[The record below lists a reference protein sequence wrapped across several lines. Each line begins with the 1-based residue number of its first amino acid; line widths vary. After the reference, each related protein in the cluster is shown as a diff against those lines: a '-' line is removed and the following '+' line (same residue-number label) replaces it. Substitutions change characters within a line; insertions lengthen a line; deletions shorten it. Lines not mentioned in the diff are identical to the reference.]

1 MKKMQKAGILLLV
14 LVLALTA
21 CTSFADTGE
30 RGTTM
35 NNIDGRQQTEFR
47 YNRFADLFYYLLA
60 HMPIDYAADVSDP
73 GYTAEMAG
81 CLGVYPGI
89 PQRLINYYQDNFD
102 RLAVINFM
110 SLAAENP
117 GQFREMLAGCGMLTD
132 KDMTYFVDPLIEI
145 CDRVSGTFYQWWKDH
160 HTETAQQA
168 EKVYN
173 RFRALTDRFSSF
185 FADLGMDT
193 QVLFSYSLRKNGRA
207 FNQQNTLVVYLTY
220 PEKPEDITHC
230 FLQFLHECTHSVTDP
245 MMDGEIR
252 MDDGSH
258 DIAEYQVLCFDEYLI
273 EALCPDLSGAYRDWI
288 GEENLEVSR
297 KMLGET
303 GENRLKE
310 RLKQM
315 IQGGTI

>member
-1 MKKMQKAGILLLV
+1 MDNKQP
-14 LVLALTA
+14 
-21 CTSFADTGE
+21 
-30 RGTTM
+30 
-35 NNIDGRQQTEFR
+35 NEFL
-47 YNRFADLFYYLLA
+47 YNPFADLFYYLLA
-60 HMPIDYAADVSDP
+60 HMPIDCAADVSDP

-89 PQRLINYYQDNFD
+89 PQRLISYYQEHFD

-110 SLAAENP
+110 ALAAENP

-132 KDMTYFVDPLIEI
+132 KDMKDFIDPLIEI
-145 CDRVSGTFYQWWKDH
+145 CDRVSGTFYQWWKEH

-168 EKVYN
+168 EKVYT
-173 RFRALTDRFSSF
+173 RFRALADRFGGF
-185 FADLGMDT
+185 FAKLGMDT
-193 QVLFSYSLRKNGRA
+193 KVLFSYSLRKNGRA
-207 FNQQNTLVVYLTY
+207 VNLQNALVVYLTW
-220 PEKPEDITHC
+220 PEKEEDLTGC

-245 MMDGEIR
+245 MMSGDIR
-252 MDDGSH
+252 MEDGSH

-297 KMLGET
+297 KALGEA

-310 RLKQM
+310 RLRQM
-315 IQGGTI
+315 IPGGSI

>member
-173 RFRALTDRFSSF
+173 RFRVLTDRFSSF

-273 EALCPDLSGAYRDWI
+273 DALCPELSGTYRDWI
-288 GEENLEVSR
+288 GEETLEVCR
-297 KMLGET
+297 KALGEA
-303 GENRLKE
+303 GEDRLKE

-315 IQGGTI
+315 IPGGTI

>member
-1 MKKMQKAGILLLV
+1 MDNNKQ
-14 LVLALTA
+14 LA
-21 CTSFADTGE
+21 
-30 RGTTM
+30 
-35 NNIDGRQQTEFR
+35 EFL
-47 YNRFADLFYYLLA
+47 YNPFADLFYYLLA
-60 HMPIDYAADVSDP
+60 HMPIDCAADVSDP

-89 PQRLINYYQDNFD
+89 PQRLINYYQEHFD

-110 SLAAENP
+110 ALAAENP

-132 KDMTYFVDPLIEI
+132 KDMKDFADPLIEI
-145 CDRVSGTFYQWWKDH
+145 CDRVSGTFYQWWKEH

-168 EKVYN
+168 EKVYS
-173 RFRALTDRFSSF
+173 RFRALADRFGGF
-185 FADLGMDT
+185 FKGLGMDT
-193 QVLFSYSLRKNGRA
+193 KVLFSYSLRKNGRA
-207 FNQQNTLVVYLTY
+207 VNLQNALVVYLTW
-220 PEKPEDITHC
+220 PEKEEDLTGC

-245 MMDGEIR
+245 MMSGDIR
-252 MDDGSH
+252 MEDGSH

-297 KMLGET
+297 KALGEA

-310 RLKQM
+310 RLRQM
-315 IQGGTI
+315 IPGGTI

>member
-1 MKKMQKAGILLLV
+1 MDNKQP
-14 LVLALTA
+14 
-21 CTSFADTGE
+21 
-30 RGTTM
+30 
-35 NNIDGRQQTEFR
+35 NEFL
-47 YNRFADLFYYLLA
+47 YNPFADLFYYLLA
-60 HMPIDYAADVSDP
+60 HMPIDCAADVSDP

-89 PQRLINYYQDNFD
+89 PQRLISYYQEHFD

-110 SLAAENP
+110 ALAAENP

-132 KDMTYFVDPLIEI
+132 KDMKDFIDPLIEI
-145 CDRVSGTFYQWWKDH
+145 CDRVSGTFYQWWKEH

-168 EKVYN
+168 EKVYT
-173 RFRALTDRFSSF
+173 RFRALADRFGGF
-185 FADLGMDT
+185 FKGLGMDT
-193 QVLFSYSLRKNGRA
+193 KVLFSYSLRKNGRA
-207 FNQQNTLVVYLTY
+207 FNQQNAMVVYLTY
-220 PEKPEDITHC
+220 PEKEEELTGC

-245 MMDGEIR
+245 MISGDIR
-252 MDDGSH
+252 MEDGSH

-315 IQGGTI
+315 IPGGTI

>member
-1 MKKMQKAGILLLV
+1 MDNKQP
-14 LVLALTA
+14 
-21 CTSFADTGE
+21 
-30 RGTTM
+30 
-35 NNIDGRQQTEFR
+35 NEFL
-47 YNRFADLFYYLLA
+47 YNPFADLFYYLLA
-60 HMPIDYAADVSDP
+60 HMPIDCAADVSDP

-89 PQRLINYYQDNFD
+89 PQRLISYYQEHFD

-110 SLAAENP
+110 ALAAENP

-132 KDMTYFVDPLIEI
+132 KDMKDFIDPLIEI
-145 CDRVSGTFYQWWKDH
+145 CDRVSGTFYQWWKEH

-168 EKVYN
+168 EKVYT
-173 RFRALTDRFSSF
+173 RFRALADRFGGF
-185 FADLGMDT
+185 FKGLGMDT
-193 QVLFSYSLRKNGRA
+193 KVLFSYSLRKNGRA
-207 FNQQNTLVVYLTY
+207 FNQQNALVVYLTW
-220 PEKPEDITHC
+220 PEKEEDLTGC

-245 MMDGEIR
+245 MMSGDIR
-252 MDDGSH
+252 MEDGSH

-315 IQGGTI
+315 IPGGTI

>member
-1 MKKMQKAGILLLV
+1 MDNKQP
-14 LVLALTA
+14 
-21 CTSFADTGE
+21 
-30 RGTTM
+30 
-35 NNIDGRQQTEFR
+35 NEFL
-47 YNRFADLFYYLLA
+47 YNPFADLFYYLLA
-60 HMPIDYAADVSDP
+60 HMPIDCAADVSDP

-89 PQRLINYYQDNFD
+89 PQRLINYYQEHFD
-102 RLAVINFM
+102 RLAVINFIA
-110 SLAAENP
+110 LAAENP

-132 KDMTYFVDPLIEI
+132 KDMKDFADPLIEI
-145 CDRVSGTFYQWWKDH
+145 CDRVSGTFYQWWKEH

-168 EKVYN
+168 EKVYS
-173 RFRALTDRFSSF
+173 RFRALADRFGGF
-185 FADLGMDT
+185 FKGLGMDT
-193 QVLFSYSLRKNGRA
+193 KVLFSYSLRKNGRA
-207 FNQQNTLVVYLTY
+207 VNLQNALVVYLTW
-220 PEKPEDITHC
+220 PEKEEDLTGC

-245 MMDGEIR
+245 MMSGDIR
-252 MDDGSH
+252 MEDGSH

-303 GENRLKE
+303 GGNRLKE

-315 IQGGTI
+315 IPGGTI

>member
-1 MKKMQKAGILLLV
+1 MDNKQP
-14 LVLALTA
+14 
-21 CTSFADTGE
+21 
-30 RGTTM
+30 
-35 NNIDGRQQTEFR
+35 NEFL
-47 YNRFADLFYYLLA
+47 YNPFADLFYYLLA
-60 HMPIDYAADVSDP
+60 HMPIDCAADVSDP

-89 PQRLINYYQDNFD
+89 PQRLISYYQEHFD

-110 SLAAENP
+110 ALVAENP

-132 KDMTYFVDPLIEI
+132 KDMKDFIDPLIEI
-145 CDRVSGTFYQWWKDH
+145 CDRVSGTFYQWWKEH

-168 EKVYN
+168 EKVYT
-173 RFRALTDRFSSF
+173 RFRALADRFGGF
-185 FADLGMDT
+185 FKGLGMDT
-193 QVLFSYSLRKNGRA
+193 KVLFSYSLRKNGRA
-207 FNQQNTLVVYLTY
+207 VNLQNALVVYLTW
-220 PEKPEDITHC
+220 PEKEEDLTGC

-245 MMDGEIR
+245 MMSGDIR
-252 MDDGSH
+252 MEDGSH

-315 IQGGTI
+315 IPGGTI

>member
-315 IQGGTI
+315 IPGGTI

>member
-1 MKKMQKAGILLLV
+1 MDNKQP
-14 LVLALTA
+14 
-21 CTSFADTGE
+21 
-30 RGTTM
+30 
-35 NNIDGRQQTEFR
+35 NEFL
-47 YNRFADLFYYLLA
+47 YNPFADLFYYLLA
-60 HMPIDYAADVSDP
+60 HMPIDCAADVSDP

-89 PQRLINYYQDNFD
+89 PQRLISYYQEHFD

-110 SLAAENP
+110 ALAAENP

-132 KDMTYFVDPLIEI
+132 KDMKDFIDPLIEI
-145 CDRVSGTFYQWWKDH
+145 CDRVSGTFYQWWKEH

-168 EKVYN
+168 EKVYT
-173 RFRALTDRFSSF
+173 RFRALADRFGGF
-185 FADLGMDT
+185 FKGLGMDT
-193 QVLFSYSLRKNGRA
+193 KVLFSYSLRKNGRA
-207 FNQQNTLVVYLTY
+207 VNLQNALVVYLTW
-220 PEKPEDITHC
+220 PEKEEDLTGC

-245 MMDGEIR
+245 MMSGDIR
-252 MDDGSH
+252 MEDGSH

-297 KMLGET
+297 KALGEA

-310 RLKQM
+310 RLRQM
-315 IQGGTI
+315 VQGGTI

>member
-1 MKKMQKAGILLLV
+1 MDNKQP
-14 LVLALTA
+14 
-21 CTSFADTGE
+21 
-30 RGTTM
+30 
-35 NNIDGRQQTEFR
+35 NEFL
-47 YNRFADLFYYLLA
+47 YNPFADLFYYLLA
-60 HMPIDYAADVSDP
+60 HMPIDCAADVSDP

-89 PQRLINYYQDNFD
+89 PQRLINYYQEHFD
-102 RLAVINFM
+102 RLAVINFIA
-110 SLAAENP
+110 LAAENP

-132 KDMTYFVDPLIEI
+132 KDMKDFADPLIEI
-145 CDRVSGTFYQWWKDH
+145 CDRVSGTFYQWWKEH

-168 EKVYN
+168 EKVYS
-173 RFRALTDRFSSF
+173 RFRALADRFGGF
-185 FADLGMDT
+185 FKGLGMDT
-193 QVLFSYSLRKNGRA
+193 KVLFSYSLRKNGRA
-207 FNQQNTLVVYLTY
+207 VNLQNALVVYLTW
-220 PEKPEDITHC
+220 PEKEEDLTGC

-245 MMDGEIR
+245 MMSGDIR
-252 MDDGSH
+252 MEDGSH

-273 EALCPDLSGAYRDWI
+273 EALCPDLSGAYRDWS

-315 IQGGTI
+315 IPGGTI

>member
-245 MMDGEIR
+245 MMSGDIR
-252 MDDGSH
+252 MEDGSH

-310 RLKQM
+310 RLNQM
-315 IQGGTI
+315 LTEDK

>member
-1 MKKMQKAGILLLV
+1 M
-14 LVLALTA
+14 
-21 CTSFADTGE
+21 D
-30 RGTTM
+30 
-35 NNIDGRQQTEFR
+35 NRQPTEFL
-47 YNRFADLFYYLLA
+47 YNPFADLFYYLLA
-60 HMPIDYAADVSDP
+60 HMPIDCAADVSDP

-89 PQRLINYYQDNFD
+89 PQRLISYYQEHFD

-110 SLAAENP
+110 ALAAENP

-132 KDMTYFVDPLIEI
+132 KDMKDFIDPLIEI
-145 CDRVSGTFYQWWKDH
+145 CDRVSGTFYQWWKEH

-168 EKVYN
+168 EKVYT
-173 RFRALTDRFSSF
+173 RFRVLADRFGGF
-185 FADLGMDT
+185 FKGLGMDT
-193 QVLFSYSLRKNGRA
+193 KVLFSYSLRKNGRA
-207 FNQQNTLVVYLTY
+207 FNQQNAMVVYLTY
-220 PEKPEDITHC
+220 PEKEEELTGC

-245 MMDGEIR
+245 MISGDIR
-252 MDDGSH
+252 MEDGSH

-273 EALCPDLSGAYRDWI
+273 EALCPDLSRAYRDWI

-315 IQGGTI
+315 IPGGTI